1 MAIIK
6 DLNSSFGIVASYH
19 RITSVSVNYKMKQ
32 VVICVSSYSTK
43 ETRANNYNP
52 LEEIDIEVPTT
63 DFNKFKDTNVINNAY
78 LWLKPNVVGFED
90 SIDDLDIVEDFV
102 VDNTEKEDNSS
113 GYKITAKTNLYRYF
127 SNECKSMEFNRKFIK
142 IHLNSNNED
151 YDAKVMKELDK
162 DHFFFLLKKTN
173 KYKKMDINDISV
185 YL

>member
-1 MAIIK
+1 MSDNENII
-6 DLNSSFGIVASYH
+6 
-19 RITSVSVNYKMKQ
+19 
-32 VVICVSSYSTK
+32 
-43 ETRANNYNP
+43 
-52 LEEIDIEVPTT
+52 EEIMDDE
-63 DFNKFKDTNVINNAY
+63 NINQEDY
-78 LWLKPNVVGFED
+78 FESLDD
-90 SIDDLDIVEDFV
+90 SEETEKIDNI
-102 VDNTEKEDNSS
+102 EKEDNSS

-185 YL
+185 YI